1 VVTGDVYPYVGK
13 AYCVGITGPPG
24 AGKSTLV
31 AALIGLLRNR
41 NMSVGVIGV
50 DPTSPYSGGALLG
63 DRIRMQEHYLDP
75 GVFIRS
81 MATRG
86 SYGGVPRIVKGV
98 ERLLDAAGK
107 DVVLVETV
115 GVGQTEVDIMGVA
128 DTVVVTLVPE
138 AGDTIQTLKAG
149 LMEIADIYVVNKAD
163 RPGADRMIAAVESA
177 LSLDGS
183 DHSWVPPVAATEAV
197 NDKGLDRLWADISA
211 HREHL
216 SSSGELESR
225 RKYRRTQEFIEVV
238 EEELGRRVKEKLYRD
253 PKMRSLLIQIELG
266 EQDPYSFALALS
278 EDQLN
283 DLGDTS
289 F

>member
-1 VVTGDVYPYVGK
+1 
-13 AYCVGITGPPG
+13 
-24 AGKSTLV
+24 
-31 AALIGLLRNR
+31 
-41 NMSVGVIGV
+41 
-50 DPTSPYSGGALLG
+50 
-63 DRIRMQEHYLDP
+63 
-75 GVFIRS
+75 
-81 MATRG
+81 
-86 SYGGVPRIVKGV
+86 
-98 ERLLDAAGK
+98 
-107 DVVLVETV
+107 
-115 GVGQTEVDIMGVA
+115 
-128 DTVVVTLVPE
+128 
-138 AGDTIQTLKAG
+138 
-149 LMEIADIYVVNKAD
+149 MEIADIYVVNKAD
-163 RPGADRMIAAVESA
+163 RPGPDRMIAAVESA

-183 DHSWVPPVAATEAV
+183 DHSWVPPVSATEAV